1 MSSVGGQ
8 PMRALLILGGFLVA
22 FVIGPLLI
30 HMESRWSQ
38 GDGWKENRLELGP
51 SPRTIRDDS

>member
-1 MSSVGGQ
+1 
-8 PMRALLILGGFLVA
+8 MRALLILGGFLVA